1 MEKKSQEWYTKF
13 QQTLSEKYLYILKSE
28 LKNYDVLK
36 CYCDEIIHD
45 NNGNIL
51 ELSLDVQVDYTGA
64 IDGDAHSIGWMLDKI
79 NDDIRDVLYKFAVHK
94 ETYKFTKGYDDF
106 FLTDGTFLEVNYKLD
121 EKHEAHVFY
130 KYEYG
135 VE

>member
-45 NNGNIL
+45 NNGYIL

-64 IDGDAHSIGWMLDKI
+64 IDGDSHSIGWMLDKI

-121 EKHEAHVFY
+121 EKHEAYVYF

-135 VE
+135 LE

>member
-121 EKHEAHVFY
+121 EKHEAYVYF

-135 VE
+135 LE

>member
-45 NNGNIL
+45 NNGHIL

-64 IDGDAHSIGWMLDKI
+64 IQGDAHSIGWMVNKI
-79 NDDIRDVLYKFAVHK
+79 NDDIREILYRFAVHK

-121 EKHEAHVFY
+121 EKHEAYVYF

-135 VE
+135 LE

>member
-45 NNGNIL
+45 NNGHIL

-64 IDGDAHSIGWMLDKI
+64 IQGDAHSIGWMVNKI
-79 NDDIRDVLYKFAVHK
+79 NDDIREILYRFAVHK

-121 EKHEAHVFY
+121 EKHEAYVFY